1 MMSEIEERREY
12 LTDNEYLTMMNNCMQ
27 SYLNYR
33 NERCTCTEDSF
44 ECYRYPRL
52 LQNCRYKDTILQQAP
67 LLSTLIPG
75 HQIPADF
82 KLQLE
87 VKYEPYDNDL
97 LVKTLRY
104 LFNVSTETDY
114 VIDKIT
120 CAFSVFHLI
129 FKHHGLLLKSKKFR
143 EVAYQK
149 INEFA
154 TSEESRFILENHDF
168 SYLGITSN
176 PIPIWWGEL
185 RSPLTPP
192 PDSELSYQITPTP
205 DSELS
210 YQITPTPDSE
220 LSYQITPTP
229 DSELSYQITPP
240 PDFN

>member
-1 MMSEIEERREY
+1 MDDEDYIQQLMRMMSEIEERREY

-82 KLQLE
+82 QLQLE

-185 RSPLTPP
+185 RAPLTPP

-210 YQITPTPDSE
+210 YQITPTPD
-220 LSYQITPTP
+220 
-229 DSELSYQITPP
+229 
-240 PDFN
+240 FN